1 MLMIDWFE
9 GSRDALA
16 DLFALADDSAAAVS
30 RYRDLGRVL
39 VARDG
44 STIVGHL
51 QLTAGERDDE
61 AEVKSLAVRRDRQG
75 RGVGRL
81 LIERAAAICREEGRA
96 TLLVATAAAD
106 TAVLRFYQRS
116 GFRMLRVERDA
127 IHPCGR
133 LSADEGRRH
142 PAAGSRLALA
152 RTVMRVPWPGVPT
165 ISRTPTTSSRS
176 GGRQRVLGLTAARG
190 RRRVG
195 QTGRRLSWPLHEWW
209 RSME

>member
-1 MLMIDWFE
+1 
-9 GSRDALA
+9 
-16 DLFALADDSAAAVS
+16 
-30 RYRDLGRVL
+30 VL
-39 VARDG
+39 VARDR

-61 AEVKSLAVRRDRQG
+61 AEVKSLAVRQDRHG

-127 IHPCGR
+127 F
-133 LSADEGRRH
+133 
-142 PAAGSRLALA
+142 
-152 RTVMRVPWPGVPT
+152 
-165 ISRTPTTSSRS
+165 TPTAGYPPMKVDGIPLRD
-176 GGRQRVLGLTAARG
+176 RVWLSLT
-190 RRRVG
+190 
-195 QTGRRLSWPLHEWW
+195 LS
-209 RSME
+209 

>member
-9 GSRDALA
+9 GSREALA

-61 AEVKSLAVRRDRQG
+61 AEVKSLAVRQDRQG

-96 TLLVATAAAD
+96 TVLVATAAAD
-106 TAVLRFYQRS
+106 GAVLRFYQRS

-127 IHPCGR
+127 F
-133 LSADEGRRH
+133 
-142 PAAGSRLALA
+142 
-152 RTVMRVPWPGVPT
+152 
-165 ISRTPTTSSRS
+165 TPTAGYPPIEVDGIPLRD
-176 GGRQRVLGLTAARG
+176 RVWLSLT
-190 RRRVG
+190 
-195 QTGRRLSWPLHEWW
+195 LS
-209 RSME
+209 

>member
-1 MLMIDWFE
+1 MLTIDWFE
-9 GSRDALA
+9 GSREALA

-51 QLTAGERDDE
+51 QLTAGERDD
-61 AEVKSLAVRRDRQG
+61 AKVKSLAVRHDRQG
-75 RGVGRL
+75 HGVGRL

-127 IHPCGR
+127 FT
-133 LSADEGRRH
+133 S
-142 PAAGSRLALA
+142 AAGYPPIEVDGIPLRD
-152 RTVMRVPWPGVPT
+152 RVWL
-165 ISRTPTTSSRS
+165 S
-176 GGRQRVLGLTAARG
+176 LT
-190 RRRVG
+190 
-195 QTGRRLSWPLHEWW
+195 LS
-209 RSME
+209 

>member
-51 QLTAGERDDE
+51 QLTAGERDDD

-81 LIERAAAICREEGRA
+81 LIERAAAICREESRA

-106 TAVLRFYQRS
+106 CCGWSATHSPLRP
-116 GFRMLRVERDA
+116 A
-127 IHPCGR
+127 I
-133 LSADEGRRH
+133 RR
-142 PAAGSRLALA
+142 
-152 RTVMRVPWPGVPT
+152 
-165 ISRTPTTSSRS
+165 
-176 GGRQRVLGLTAARG
+176 
-190 RRRVG
+190 
-195 QTGRRLSWPLHEWW
+195 
-209 RSME
+209 

>member
-1 MLMIDWFE
+1 MLTIDWFE
-9 GSRDALA
+9 GSHEALA
-16 DLFALADDSAAAVS
+16 DLFALADDSAAAIS

-51 QLTAGERDDE
+51 QLTAGERADE
-61 AEVKSLAVRRDRQG
+61 AEVKSLAVRQDRQG

-127 IHPCGR
+127 F
-133 LSADEGRRH
+133 
-142 PAAGSRLALA
+142 
-152 RTVMRVPWPGVPT
+152 
-165 ISRTPTTSSRS
+165 TPTAGYPPIEVDGILLRD
-176 GGRQRVLGLTAARG
+176 RVWLSLT
-190 RRRVG
+190 
-195 QTGRRLSWPLHEWW
+195 LS
-209 RSME
+209 